1 MSLFTFNTT
10 YAEVVAERDAAVA
23 KVKVVGKLA
32 DERKVELTKSQKAL
46 ETLNKKYDWLNTE
59 HEKVRQAKVKAE
71 RSVGDWKIIASA
83 ALTRVA
89 NYSGE
94 LTGGTFDS
102 SPVKRENFT
111 QRFDMYIEDISREY
125 TTMSSKY
132 DYKVGEM
139 LAERKAKEEANRSLE
154 ATTSASLKA
163 LETVK
168 ELAVDALGESG
179 TTLQLPTPKTVG
191 FPGVLVA
198 HTECCVHDIK
208 QVMEQSDV
216 DASDAEVE
224 SKMLKEQKA
233 ALKATLALRDEEI
246 TRLKAEVATVNARFD
261 ALTSLTTENIV
272 NRYSNLVNSANKRMR
287 LTDGSGQ

>member
-1 MSLFTFNTT
+1 MFTSNTT
-10 YAEVVAERDAAVA
+10 FYAEQARASEALEAVDRMTKVADANTRELA
-23 KVKVVGKLA
+23 KVKL
-32 DERKVELTKSQKAL
+32 D
-46 ETLNKKYDWLNTE
+46 LNKQKEL
-59 HEKVRQAKVKAE
+59 KKKAE

-94 LTGGTFDS
+94 LTGETFDS

-111 QRFDMYIEDISREY
+111 KRFDMHIEVISREY
-125 TTMSSKY
+125 NTMSSKY

-139 LAERKAKEEANRSLE
+139 LAERKAKEEALVGRAVQKNNLMKVERSLE

-179 TTLQLPTPKTVG
+179 TTLQLPTPQTVG

-198 HTECCVHDIK
+198 HTGCCVHAIK

>member
-1 MSLFTFNTT
+1 MFTSNTT
-10 YAEVVAERDAAVA
+10 FYAEQARASEALEAVDRMTKVADANIRELA
-23 KVKVVGKLA
+23 KVKLDLK
-32 DERKVELTKSQKAL
+32 KQKEL
-46 ETLNKKYDWLNTE
+46 KK
-59 HEKVRQAKVKAE
+59 KAE
-71 RSVGDWKIIASA
+71 RSVGDWKLIASD

-94 LTGGTFDS
+94 LTGNTFNS
-102 SPVKRENFT
+102 TPVKIENFK
-111 QRFDMYIEDISREY
+111 QRFDMHIELLSREY

-154 ATTSASLKA
+154 AATSASLKA

-168 ELAVDALGESG
+168 ELAVDAFSESG
-179 TTLQLPTPKTVG
+179 TTLQLPTPQTVG

-198 HTECCVHDIK
+198 HTECCVHAMK

-216 DASDAEVE
+216 DANEAEGAI
-224 SKMLKEQKA
+224 KMLKEQKA
-233 ALKATLALRDEEI
+233 ALKATLKLRDEEI
-246 TRLKAEVATVNARFD
+246 ARLKAEVATVNARFD